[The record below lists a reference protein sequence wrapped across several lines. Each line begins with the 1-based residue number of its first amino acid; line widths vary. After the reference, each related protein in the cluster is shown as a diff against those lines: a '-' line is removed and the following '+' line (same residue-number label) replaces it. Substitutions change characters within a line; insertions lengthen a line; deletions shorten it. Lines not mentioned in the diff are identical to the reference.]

1 MDYKSKIILIA
12 GPTASGKSKIA
23 IDLAKKING
32 EIVNADS
39 MQVYKQLKILT
50 ARPSEKDQKTI
61 KHHLF
66 GIIDVRKRFSTGQW
80 LKKCIKL
87 INLIRKKNK
96 IPIIVGGT
104 GLYFKAL
111 VDGLVSIPKLKLSEK
126 NKILKLHKKLGQNQ
140 FYKKLIK
147 LDPISKKFVNSNDV
161 NRSIRAYEVK
171 KLTKKSLYKWFRE
184 TKTFFDKNEFVMTY
198 VDYPRDKLIKNIKK
212 RIDRMFD
219 LGAIKEVKKFNLIKI
234 NKLNSVSHVIGIK
247 EINSFLSKKAELSDI
262 KEQILI
268 KTRQYAKRQ
277 STWSRGHMI
286 NWHKID
292 PKSKNPFKKIL
303 K

>member
-1 MDYKSKIILIA
+1 MDLKSKIILIA

-23 IDLAKKING
+23 INLAKKING

-66 GIIDVRKRFSTGQW
+66 GIIDMRKRFSTGQW
-80 LKKCIKL
+80 LKKCIKI

-96 IPIIVGGT
+96 TPIIVGGT

-111 VDGLVSIPKLKLSEK
+111 VDGLVSIPKFKPSEK
-126 NKILKLHKKLGQNQ
+126 NKILKLHKKLGQKQ
-140 FYKKLIK
+140 FYKKLVK
-147 LDPISKKFVNSNDV
+147 LDPVSKKFINSNDV

-171 KLTKKSLYKWFRE
+171 KLTKKSLYKWFKE

-198 VDYPRDKLIKNIKK
+198 VDYPRDKLINNIKK

-219 LGAIKEVKKFNLIKI
+219 LGAIKEVKKFNLIQI
-234 NKLNSVSHVIGIK
+234 NKLNSVNHVIGIK
-247 EINSFLSKKAELSDI
+247 EINSFLSKKAELNDI

>member
-1 MDYKSKIILIA
+1 MDLKSKIVLIA

-23 IDLAKKING
+23 INLAKKIKG

-50 ARPSEKDQKTI
+50 ARPSDKNKKNI
-61 KHHLF
+61 KHYLF

-80 LKKCIKL
+80 LKECIKI
-87 INLIRKKNK
+87 INLIRKRKK

-111 VDGLVSIPKLKLSEK
+111 VDGLVRIPKFKPSEK
-126 NKILKLHKKLGQNQ
+126 NKILKLHNKLGQKQ
-140 FYKKLIK
+140 FFKKLVK
-147 LDPISKKFVNSNDV
+147 LDPVSKKFVNPNDV

-171 KLTKKSLYKWFRE
+171 ILTKKSLYKWFKD
-184 TKTFFDKNEFVMTY
+184 TKTFFDKNDFVMTY
-198 VDYPRDKLIKNIKK
+198 VDYPRDKLIINIKN

-234 NKLNSVSHVIGIK
+234 NKLNSVNHVIGIK
-247 EINSFLSKKAELSDI
+247 EINSYLSKKAELSDI

-277 STWSRGHMI
+277 STWSRGHMSD
-286 NWHKID
+286 WHKID

>member
-12 GPTASGKSKIA
+12 GPTASGKSKLA
-23 IDLAKKING
+23 INLAKKING

-80 LKKCIKL
+80 LKKCIKI

-96 IPIIVGGT
+96 TPIIVGGT

-111 VDGLVSIPKLKLSEK
+111 VDGLVSIPKFKPSEK
-126 NKILKLHKKLGQNQ
+126 NKILKLHKKLGQKQ
-140 FYKKLIK
+140 FYKRLVK
-147 LDPISKKFVNSNDV
+147 LDPVSKKFINSNDV

-171 KLTKKSLYKWFRE
+171 KLTKKSLYKWFKE

-234 NKLNSVSHVIGIK
+234 NKLNSVNRVIGIK
-247 EINSFLSKKAELSDI
+247 EINSFLSKKAELNDI

>member
-1 MDYKSKIILIA
+1 MDFKSKIILIA

-23 IDLAKKING
+23 INLAKKING

-80 LKKCIKL
+80 LKKCIKI

-96 IPIIVGGT
+96 TPIIVGGT

-111 VDGLVSIPKLKLSEK
+111 VDGLVSIPKFKPSEK
-126 NKILKLHKKLGQNQ
+126 NKILKLHKKLGQKQ
-140 FYKKLIK
+140 FYKRLVR
-147 LDPISKKFVNSNDV
+147 LDPVSKKFINLNDV

-171 KLTKKSLYKWFRE
+171 KLTKKSLYKWFKE

-212 RIDRMFD
+212 RIERMFD

-277 STWSRGHMI
+277 STWSRGHMS
-286 NWHKID
+286 NWYKID

>member
-23 IDLAKKING
+23 INLAKKING

-80 LKKCIKL
+80 LKKCIKI
-87 INLIRKKNK
+87 INQIRKKNK
-96 IPIIVGGT
+96 TPIIVGGT

-111 VDGLVSIPKLKLSEK
+111 VDGLVSIPKFKPSEK
-126 NKILKLHKKLGQNQ
+126 NKILKLHKKLGQKQ
-140 FYKKLIK
+140 FYKELVK
-147 LDPISKKFVNSNDV
+147 LDPISKKFINSNDV
-161 NRSIRAYEVK
+161 NGSIRAYEVK
-171 KLTKKSLYKWFRE
+171 KFTKKSLYKWFKE
-184 TKTFFDKNEFVMTY
+184 TKSFFDKNEFVMTY

-234 NKLNSVSHVIGIK
+234 NKLNSVNRVIGIK
-247 EINSFLSKKAELSDI
+247 EINSFLSKKAELNDI

>member
-1 MDYKSKIILIA
+1 MDLKSKIVLIA

-23 IDLAKKING
+23 INLAKKIKG
-32 EIVNADS
+32 EIVNADN

-50 ARPSEKDQKTI
+50 ARPSDKNKKNI
-61 KHHLF
+61 KHYLF

-80 LKKCIKL
+80 LKECIKI
-87 INLIRKKNK
+87 INLIRKRKK

-111 VDGLVSIPKLKLSEK
+111 VDGLVRIPKFKPSEK
-126 NKILKLHKKLGQNQ
+126 NKILKLHNKLGQKQ
-140 FYKKLIK
+140 FFKKLVK
-147 LDPISKKFVNSNDV
+147 LDPVSKKFVNPNDV

-171 KLTKKSLYKWFRE
+171 ILTKKSLYKWFKD
-184 TKTFFDKNEFVMTY
+184 TKTFFDKNDFVMTY
-198 VDYPRDKLIKNIKK
+198 VDYPRDKLIINIKN

-234 NKLNSVSHVIGIK
+234 NKLNSVNHVIGIK
-247 EINSFLSKKAELSDI
+247 EINSYLSKKAELSDI

-277 STWSRGHMI
+277 STWSRGHMSD
-286 NWHKID
+286 WYKID

>member
-1 MDYKSKIILIA
+1 MDLKSKIVLIA

-23 IDLAKKING
+23 INLAKKIKG

-50 ARPSEKDQKTI
+50 ARPSDKNKKNI
-61 KHHLF
+61 KHYLF

-80 LKKCIKL
+80 LKECVKI
-87 INLIRKKNK
+87 INLIRKRKK

-111 VDGLVSIPKLKLSEK
+111 VDGLVRIPKFKPSEK
-126 NKILKLHKKLGQNQ
+126 NKILNLHKKLGQNQ

-147 LDPISKKFVNSNDV
+147 LDPVSKKFVNPNDV

-171 KLTKKSLYKWFRE
+171 KLTQKSLFNWFNE
-184 TKTFFDKNEFVMTY
+184 TKTFFDKNDFVMTY
-198 VDYPRDKLIKNIKK
+198 VDYPRDKLITNIKM

-219 LGAIKEVKKFNLIKI
+219 LGAINEVRKFNLIKI
-234 NKLNSVSHVIGIK
+234 NKLNSVNYVIGIK
-247 EINSFLSKKAELSDI
+247 EINSYLSKKAELNDI

-277 STWSRGHMI
+277 STWSRGHMT

>member
-1 MDYKSKIILIA
+1 MDLKSKIILIA

-23 IDLAKKING
+23 INLAKKIKG

-66 GIIDVRKRFSTGQW
+66 GIIDVRKRFTTGQW
-80 LKKCIKL
+80 LTECIKI
-87 INLIRKKNK
+87 INLIRKNKK
-96 IPIIVGGT
+96 IPIVVGGT

-111 VDGLVSIPKLKLSEK
+111 VDGLVKIPKFDPSEK
-126 NKILKLHKKLGQNQ
+126 NKILHLHNKLGQNQ
-140 FYKKLIK
+140 FYKRLLK
-147 LDPISKKFVNSNDV
+147 LDPLSKKFVNPNDV

-171 KLTKKSLYKWFRE
+171 KLTKKSLYKWFKD

-198 VDYPRDKLIKNIKK
+198 VDYPRDKLITNIKK

-219 LGAIKEVKKFNLIKI
+219 SGAIKEVKKFNLIKI
-234 NKLNSVSHVIGIK
+234 NKSNSVNHVIGIK
-247 EINSFLSKKAELSDI
+247 EINSYLSQKAELNDI

-277 STWSRGHMI
+277 STWSRGHMT

>member
-1 MDYKSKIILIA
+1 MDLKSKIVLIA

-23 IDLAKKING
+23 INLAKKIKG

-50 ARPSEKDQKTI
+50 ARPSDKNKKNI
-61 KHHLF
+61 KHYLF
-66 GIIDVRKRFSTGQW
+66 GIVDVRKRFSTGQW
-80 LKKCIKL
+80 LKECIKI
-87 INLIRKKNK
+87 INLIRKKKK

-111 VDGLVSIPKLKLSEK
+111 VDGLVRIPKFKPSEK
-126 NKILKLHKKLGQNQ
+126 KKILKLHNKLGQKQ
-140 FYKKLIK
+140 FFKKLVK
-147 LDPISKKFVNSNDV
+147 LDPVSKKFVNPNDV

-171 KLTKKSLYKWFRE
+171 ILTKKSLYKWFKD
-184 TKTFFDKNEFVMTY
+184 TKTFFDKNDFVMTY
-198 VDYPRDKLIKNIKK
+198 VDYPRDKLIINIKN

-234 NKLNSVSHVIGIK
+234 NKLNSVNHVIGIK
-247 EINSFLSKKAELSDI
+247 EINSYLSKKAELSDI

-277 STWSRGHMI
+277 STWSRGHMSD
-286 NWHKID
+286 WYKID

>member
-23 IDLAKKING
+23 INLAKKING

-80 LKKCIKL
+80 LKKCIKI

-96 IPIIVGGT
+96 TPIIVGGT

-111 VDGLVSIPKLKLSEK
+111 VDGLVRIPKFKPSEK
-126 NKILKLHKKLGQNQ
+126 NKILKLHKKLGQKQ
-140 FYKKLIK
+140 FYKKLVK
-147 LDPISKKFVNSNDV
+147 LDPVSKKFINSNDV

-171 KLTKKSLYKWFRE
+171 KLTKKSLYKWFKE
-184 TKTFFDKNEFVMTY
+184 TKTFFDKNEFVTTY
-198 VDYPRDKLIKNIKK
+198 VDYPRDKLIMNIKK

-234 NKLNSVSHVIGIK
+234 NKLNSVNRVIGIK
-247 EINSFLSKKAELSDI
+247 EINSFLSKKAELNDI

>member
-23 IDLAKKING
+23 INLAKKING

-50 ARPSEKDQKTI
+50 ARPSEKDQKKI

-80 LKKCIKL
+80 LKKCIKI

-96 IPIIVGGT
+96 TPIIVGGT

-111 VDGLVSIPKLKLSEK
+111 VDGLVSIPKFKPSEK
-126 NKILKLHKKLGQNQ
+126 NKILKLHKKLGQKQ
-140 FYKKLIK
+140 FYKKLVK
-147 LDPISKKFVNSNDV
+147 LDPVSKKFINSNDV

-234 NKLNSVSHVIGIK
+234 NKLNSVNRVIGIK
-247 EINSFLSKKAELSDI
+247 EINSFLSKKAELNDI

>member
-23 IDLAKKING
+23 INLAKKING

-80 LKKCIKL
+80 LKKCIKI

-96 IPIIVGGT
+96 TPIIVGGT

-111 VDGLVSIPKLKLSEK
+111 VDGLVSIPKFKPSEK
-126 NKILKLHKKLGQNQ
+126 NKILKLHKKLGQKQ
-140 FYKKLIK
+140 FYKKLVK
-147 LDPISKKFVNSNDV
+147 LDPVCKKFINSNDV

-171 KLTKKSLYKWFRE
+171 KLTKKSLYKWFKE
-184 TKTFFDKNEFVMTY
+184 TKTFFDKNEFVTTY

-219 LGAIKEVKKFNLIKI
+219 LGAINEVKKFNLIKI
-234 NKLNSVSHVIGIK
+234 NKLNSVNPVSYTH
-247 EINSFLSKKAELSDI
+247 LTLP
-262 KEQILI
+262 
-268 KTRQYAKRQ
+268 TT
-277 STWSRGHMI
+277 STV
-286 NWHKID
+286 
-292 PKSKNPFKKIL
+292 
-303 K
+303 

>member
-23 IDLAKKING
+23 INLAKKING
-32 EIVNADS
+32 EIINADS

-50 ARPSEKDQKTI
+50 ARPSEKDQNNI

-66 GIIDVRKRFSTGQW
+66 GCVDVRKKFSTGQW
-80 LKKCIKL
+80 LKECVKI
-87 INLIRKKNK
+87 IILIRRKKK

-111 VDGLVSIPKLKLSEK
+111 VDGLVRIPKIRTSEK
-126 NKILKLHKKLGQNQ
+126 KKILKLHTKLGQDQ
-140 FYKKLIK
+140 FYKKLVK
-147 LDPISKKFVNSNDV
+147 LDPISKKFVNSKDV

-171 KLTKKSLYKWFRE
+171 KLTKKSLYKWFKE
-184 TKTFFDKNEFVMTY
+184 TKTFFEKNDFVMTY
-198 VDYPRDKLIKNIKK
+198 VDYPRDKLMTNIKT
-212 RIDRMFD
+212 RINRMFD
-219 LGAIKEVKKFNLIKI
+219 LGAINEVKKFNLIKI
-234 NKLNSVSHVIGIK
+234 NKLNSVNYVIGIK
-247 EINSFLSKKAELSDI
+247 EINSYLSKKAELDDI
-262 KEQILI
+262 KEQIFI

-277 STWSRGHMI
+277 NTWSRGHMI

>member
-23 IDLAKKING
+23 INLAKKING

-80 LKKCIKL
+80 LKKCIKI

-96 IPIIVGGT
+96 TPIIVGGT

-111 VDGLVSIPKLKLSEK
+111 VDGLVSIPKFKPSEK
-126 NKILKLHKKLGQNQ
+126 NKILKLHKKLGQKK
-140 FYKKLIK
+140 FYKRLVK
-147 LDPISKKFVNSNDV
+147 LDPVSKKFINSNDV

-171 KLTKKSLYKWFRE
+171 KLTKKSLYKWFKE

-219 LGAIKEVKKFNLIKI
+219 LGAIKEVKKFNLIMIK
-234 NKLNSVSHVIGIK
+234 KLNSVNHVIGIK
-247 EINSFLSKKAELSDI
+247 EINSYLSKKAELNDI

>member
-12 GPTASGKSKIA
+12 GPTASGKSKIS
-23 IDLAKKING
+23 INLAKKING

-80 LKKCIKL
+80 LKKCIKI
-87 INLIRKKNK
+87 INQIRKKNK
-96 IPIIVGGT
+96 TPIIVGGT

-111 VDGLVSIPKLKLSEK
+111 VDGLVSIPKFKPSEK
-126 NKILKLHKKLGQNQ
+126 NKILKLHKKLGQKQ
-140 FYKKLIK
+140 FYKKLVK
-147 LDPISKKFVNSNDV
+147 LDPVSKKFINSNDV

-171 KLTKKSLYKWFRE
+171 KLTKKSLYKWFKE
-184 TKTFFDKNEFVMTY
+184 TKTFFDKNDFVMTY

-234 NKLNSVSHVIGIK
+234 NKQNSVNHVIGIK
-247 EINSFLSKKAELSDI
+247 EINSFLSKKAELNDI

>member
-23 IDLAKKING
+23 INLAKKING

-50 ARPSEKDQKTI
+50 ARPSEKDQKKI
-61 KHHLF
+61 KHYLF
-66 GIIDVRKRFSTGQW
+66 GIVDVRKRFSTGQW
-80 LKKCIKL
+80 LKKCIKI

-111 VDGLVSIPKLKLSEK
+111 VDGLVSIPKLKPSEK

-147 LDPISKKFVNSNDV
+147 LDPVSKKFVNSNDV

-171 KLTKKSLYKWFRE
+171 KLTKKSLYKWFQE

-219 LGAIKEVKKFNLIKI
+219 LGAIKEVKKFNLIQI
-234 NKLNSVSHVIGIK
+234 NKSNSVNHVIGIK
-247 EINSFLSKKAELSDI
+247 EINSFLSKKAELNDI

>member
-1 MDYKSKIILIA
+1 MDYKSKIILIS

-23 IDLAKKING
+23 INLAKKIDG
-32 EIVNADS
+32 EIINADS

-50 ARPSEKDQKTI
+50 ARPSGEDRKNI

-80 LKKCIKL
+80 LKECIKK
-87 INLIRKKNK
+87 INLIKKRKKV
-96 IPIIVGGT
+96 PIIVGGT

-111 VDGLVSIPKLKLSEK
+111 VDGLVRIPKFKLSDK
-126 NKILKLHKKLGQNQ
+126 NKILKFHNKLGQDQ
-140 FYKKLIK
+140 FYKRLIK

-171 KLTKKSLYKWFRE
+171 KLTKKSLYKWFNE
-184 TKTFFDKNEFVMTY
+184 TKTFFDKSDFVMTY
-198 VDYPRDKLIKNIKK
+198 VDYPRDKLIINIKN
-212 RIDRMFD
+212 RIDKMFD
-219 LGAIKEVKKFNLIKI
+219 LGVIKEVKKFNLIKI
-234 NKLNSVSHVIGIK
+234 NKLNSVNHVIGIK
-247 EINSFLSKKAELSDI
+247 EINSYLSKKAELSDI

-277 STWSRGHMI
+277 STWSRGHMT

-292 PKSKNPFKKIL
+292 LKSKNPFKKIL

>member
-23 IDLAKKING
+23 INLAKKING

-50 ARPSEKDQKTI
+50 ARPSEKDQKKI

-80 LKKCIKL
+80 LKKCIKI
-87 INLIRKKNK
+87 INQIRKKNK
-96 IPIIVGGT
+96 APIIVGGT

-111 VDGLVSIPKLKLSEK
+111 VDGLARIPKFKHSEK
-126 NKILKLHKKLGQNQ
+126 NKILKLHNKLGQEQ
-140 FYKKLIK
+140 FYKKLVK
-147 LDPISKKFVNSNDV
+147 LDPVSKKFINSNDV

-171 KLTKKSLYKWFRE
+171 KFTKKSLFKWFKE

-234 NKLNSVSHVIGIK
+234 NKQNSVNHVIGIK
-247 EINSFLSKKAELSDI
+247 EINSYLSKKAELNDI

-286 NWHKID
+286 NWQKID
-292 PKSKNPFKKIL
+292 TKSKNPFKKIL

>member
-23 IDLAKKING
+23 INLAKKING

-80 LKKCIKL
+80 LKKCIKI

-96 IPIIVGGT
+96 TPIIVGGT

-111 VDGLVSIPKLKLSEK
+111 VDGLVSIPKFKPLEK
-126 NKILKLHKKLGQNQ
+126 NKILKLHKKLGQKQ
-140 FYKKLIK
+140 FYKKLVK
-147 LDPISKKFVNSNDV
+147 LDPVSKKFINSNDV

-171 KLTKKSLYKWFRE
+171 KLTKKSLYKWFKE
-184 TKTFFDKNEFVMTY
+184 TRTFFDKNVFVMTY

-234 NKLNSVSHVIGIK
+234 NKLNSVNHVIGIK
-247 EINSFLSKKAELSDI
+247 EINSFLSKKAELNDI

>member
-23 IDLAKKING
+23 INLAKKING

-50 ARPSEKDQKTI
+50 ARPSEKDQKNI

-80 LKKCIKL
+80 LKKCIKS
-87 INLIRKKNK
+87 INLIRKRNK
-96 IPIIVGGT
+96 VPVIVGGT

-111 VDGLVSIPKLKLSEK
+111 VDGLVKIPKFKTLEK
-126 NKILKLHKKLGQNQ
+126 KKILRIHNKLGQNQ
-140 FYKKLIK
+140 FYKKLLK
-147 LDPISKKFVNSNDV
+147 LDPISKKFVNKNDV

-171 KLTKKSLYKWFRE
+171 KLTKKSLYKWFKE
-184 TKTFFDKNEFVMTY
+184 TKTFFDKNDFVMTY
-198 VDYPRDKLIKNIKK
+198 IDYPRDKLIVNIKK
-212 RIDRMFD
+212 RIDKMFD

-234 NKLNSVSHVIGIK
+234 NKSNSVNHVIGIK
-247 EINSFLSKKAELSDI
+247 EINSYLSKKAELSDI
-262 KEQILI
+262 KQQILI

-277 STWSRGHMI
+277 STWSRGHMV

>member
-23 IDLAKKING
+23 INLAKKIDG
-32 EIVNADS
+32 EIINADS

-50 ARPSEKDQKTI
+50 ARPTGEDRKNI
-61 KHHLF
+61 KHYLF

-80 LKKCIKL
+80 LKECIKT
-87 INLIRKKNK
+87 INLIRKRKK
-96 IPIIVGGT
+96 VPIIVGGT

-111 VDGLVSIPKLKLSEK
+111 VDGLVSIPKFKPSDK
-126 NKILKLHKKLGQNQ
+126 NKILKLHNKLGQNQ

-171 KLTKKSLYKWFRE
+171 KLTKKSLYKWFEE
-184 TKTFFDKNEFVMTY
+184 TKTFFDKNDFVMTY
-198 VDYPRDKLIKNIKK
+198 VNYPREKLLKNIKK
-212 RIDRMFD
+212 RIDRMFE
-219 LGAIKEVKKFNLIKI
+219 LGAVKEVKKFNKIKI
-234 NKLNSVSHVIGIK
+234 KKLNSVNHVIGIK
-247 EINSFLSKKAELSDI
+247 EISDYLNKKIELGDV
-262 KEQILI
+262 KERILI

-277 STWSRGHMI
+277 STWSRGHMKE
-286 NWHKID
+286 W
-292 PKSKNPFKKIL
+292 KKL
-303 K
+303 LPSDFDKF

>member
-1 MDYKSKIILIA
+1 MDLKSKIVLIA

-23 IDLAKKING
+23 INLAKKIKG

-50 ARPSEKDQKTI
+50 ARPSDKNKKNI
-61 KHHLF
+61 KHYLF
-66 GIIDVRKRFSTGQW
+66 GIVDVRKRFSTGQW
-80 LKKCIKL
+80 LKECIKI
-87 INLIRKKNK
+87 INLIRKKKK

-111 VDGLVSIPKLKLSEK
+111 VDGLVRIPKFKPSEK
-126 NKILKLHKKLGQNQ
+126 NKILKLHNKLGQKQ
-140 FYKKLIK
+140 FFKKLVK
-147 LDPISKKFVNSNDV
+147 LDPVSKKFINPNDV

-171 KLTKKSLYKWFRE
+171 ILTKKSLYKWFKD
-184 TKTFFDKNEFVMTY
+184 TKTFFDKNDFVMTY
-198 VDYPRDKLIKNIKK
+198 VDYPRDKLIINIKN

-219 LGAIKEVKKFNLIKI
+219 LGAINEVKKFNLIKI
-234 NKLNSVSHVIGIK
+234 NKLNSVNHVIGIK
-247 EINSFLSKKAELSDI
+247 EINSYLSKKAELNDV

>member
-1 MDYKSKIILIA
+1 MDYKSKIFLIA

-23 IDLAKKING
+23 INLAKKING

-50 ARPSEKDQKTI
+50 ARPPKKDQKTI

-80 LKKCIKL
+80 LTECIKI
-87 INLIRKKNK
+87 INLIRKRKKN
-96 IPIIVGGT
+96 PIIVGGT

-111 VDGLVSIPKLKLSEK
+111 VDGLVKIPKFDPSEK
-126 NKILKLHKKLGQNQ
+126 NKILHLHNKLGQNQ
-140 FYKKLIK
+140 FYKRLLK
-147 LDPISKKFVNSNDV
+147 LDPLSKKFVNPNDV

-171 KLTKKSLYKWFRE
+171 KFTKKSLYKWFKD

-198 VDYPRDKLIKNIKK
+198 VEYPRDKLITNIKK

-219 LGAIKEVKKFNLIKI
+219 SGAIKEVKKFNLIKI
-234 NKLNSVSHVIGIK
+234 NKSNSVNHVIGIK
-247 EINSFLSKKAELSDI
+247 EINSYLSQKARLNDI

-277 STWSRGHMI
+277 STWSRGHMS